1 MTRLE
6 FFIDLRAGLQ
16 KLPPDEIENAVRY
29 YAEYLDDA
37 GEENEQKALEELG
50 DPVKIAQQINAEY
63 MVRDIVQYYP
73 GKEDSS
79 TGGGKKK
86 KNGLSAIWIAILALF
101 ASPIALP
108 IAVALAIAAISVVIA
123 VGSVFFSLF
132 IAVFAVLAA
141 GFACVVGG
149 ICILFVHPPTGIAAF
164 GAGLVLLGIGLFLFI
179 PVLWLTRITFSG
191 IARLI
196 SRTVTKRRSVK

>member
-6 FFIDLRAGLQ
+6 FFMALRGGLQ

-50 DPVKIAQQINAEY
+50 DPIKIAQQINAEY
-63 MVRDIVQYYP
+63 MVRDIVQYHP

-79 TGGGKKK
+79 GERTGKK

-108 IAVALAIAAISVVIA
+108 IALALAIAAISVVIA
-123 VGSVFFSLF
+123 VGSVFLSLF
-132 IAVFAVLAA
+132 IAIFAVFAA
-141 GFACVVGG
+141 GLACVVAGV
-149 ICILFVHPPTGIAAF
+149 CVVFVHAPTGVALV

-179 PVLWLTRITFSG
+179 PVSWLTRITFSG

-196 SRTVTKRRSVK
+196 SRTVTKRRSGK